1 MRRLKFFI
9 PIVAAASLLS
19 VPAAN
24 AGLIGGLLGT
34 VTQIVLPTCGTT
46 SQAFKHVDGDPN
58 SYYGFANNGFESG
71 STGWSLTGHA
81 YVGAGNE
88 PWYVSGSGSRS
99 LVLPAGAT
107 ATSPAFCINL
117 LDPTV
122 RMFARASSGAK
133 LNIQVIFHGL
143 TGNVT
148 GILNTTTIGGT
159 GAWEGTDPCSSAR
172 ALPLLTAY
180 AQIKVTAVSGSW
192 QVDDAYVDPWVIGA
206 G

>member
-1 MRRLKFFI
+1 VVRQRFGQ
-9 PIVAAASLLS
+9 P
-19 VPAAN
+19 
-24 AGLIGGLLGT
+24 
-34 VTQIVLPTCGTT
+34 
-46 SQAFKHVDGDPN
+46 
-58 SYYGFANNGFESG
+58 
-71 STGWSLTGHA
+71 
-81 YVGAGNE
+81 
-88 PWYVSGSGSRS
+88 S

-159 GAWEGTDPCSSAR
+159 GAWEATDPCSSAL